1 MKNSLGA
8 LALGALRA
16 YARITPT
23 QRGGYR
29 LARLAR
35 RMVPRE
41 QWLQRFPIP
50 GGAQFGLDLATYPDC
65 CMAVGLYELDTL
77 RLLRALLKPGDH
89 FVDCGANIGYFTF
102 AAVKAV
108 GPAGRVDAFEP
119 DPVNRTR
126 LEENLAANGSPANVH
141 VHPVALSDHSG
152 EATLYHPEQAS
163 RNHGEASLFASA
175 DVASTPYKVKL
186 ARLDEEIDRTPQFI
200 KMDIEGA
207 ELLALKGM
215 SALLKAE
222 RPPMLIIEHN
232 PESAATA
239 GHRSGDLLRFLQ
251 TCQPR
256 YRARWAGWRLS
267 TCKSAEQIDR
277 ATRQGNFLYRV
288 E

>member
-1 MKNSLGA
+1 MKNRLGDLA
-8 LALGALRA
+8 LATLRA

-50 GGAQFGLDLATYPDC
+50 GGARFRLDLWTYPDC

-77 RLLRALLKPGDH
+77 RLLRAFLKPGDH

-119 DPVNRTR
+119 DPVNRAR

-175 DVASTPYKVKL
+175 DVAS
-186 ARLDEEIDRTPQFI
+186 Q
-200 KMDIEGA
+200 
-207 ELLALKGM
+207 
-215 SALLKAE
+215 
-222 RPPMLIIEHN
+222 
-232 PESAATA
+232 
-239 GHRSGDLLRFLQ
+239 
-251 TCQPR
+251 
-256 YRARWAGWRLS
+256 
-267 TCKSAEQIDR
+267 
-277 ATRQGNFLYRV
+277 
-288 E
+288 